1 MCFVKNM
8 SPKICPWCGRVLEVK
23 ALDLGNSI
31 KYVCSR
37 CGFKIKEVE
46 KPQVPKEEPK
56 PEVVEVKQAEVP
68 VTKQTPAWP
77 FILGAI
83 VLIIIIIALVKI
95 FLV

>member
-1 MCFVKNM
+1 MPRN
-8 SPKICPWCGRVLEVK
+8 CPWCGRILEIK
-23 ALDLGNSI
+23 TLDLGSTL
-31 KYVCSR
+31 KHVCAR
-37 CGFKIKEVE
+37 CGFKIKEIE
-46 KPQVPKEEPK
+46 KPEPPKEEPK

-68 VTKQTPAWP
+68 VAKQTPAWP